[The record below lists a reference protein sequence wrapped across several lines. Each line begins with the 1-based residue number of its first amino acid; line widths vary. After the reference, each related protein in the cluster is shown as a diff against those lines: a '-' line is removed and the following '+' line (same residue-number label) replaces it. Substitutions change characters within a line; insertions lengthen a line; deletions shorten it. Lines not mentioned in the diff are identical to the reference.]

1 MVSLR
6 STQQQPESTW
16 QHVFGS
22 LDRNGQALNTQLRRK
37 LVHAIETGL
46 LTGNTRLPSSRELSV
61 WLGIA
66 RNTVTAAYQQ
76 LIDEG
81 FLASLPRRGIFVVPK
96 TSIPEEA
103 QPQAEGSID
112 WGSRF
117 ATRASRLPQISKPRD
132 WQAHPYPFLSGQY
145 DPALFPTNNWRE
157 SVRAATSV
165 QEIQT
170 WVGDQIDD
178 DDADLVEQLRLQVLP
193 RRGIFAAPDELL
205 ITLGSQ
211 QALSL
216 IMQLLVG
223 RDTPV
228 GVEDPGYADVRN
240 MALLA
245 TNRLR
250 LLTMDADGAVPD
262 TDFAQCRVVFLT
274 PGHQCPTTG
283 VMPLERRHR
292 LLEAA
297 AQHDVVL
304 VEDDYDADLSIES
317 DSAMPSLKA
326 LDRTG
331 RVVYVGS
338 FSKVFAPGLRIGY
351 VVAPR
356 AVVEELRVLRR
367 LMLRHP
373 PTNNQRALATFI
385 ALGHYRHHLSRIGAT
400 MLERARL
407 IEGLLPEVMPTTGF
421 RRGEGATSFWMEAPP
436 HVDGRAL
443 SAKARIHGI
452 LIEPG
457 DMFFSDPAAGRR
469 FFRLGF
475 SAISTHRIEAG
486 LRRLGRIIDE
496 F

>member
-6 STQQQPESTW
+6 FLQQQPDPTW

-46 LTGNTRLPSSRELSV
+46 LTGNTRLPSSRELSI

-81 FLASLPRRGIFVVPK
+81 FLASRPRRGIFVVPK
-96 TSIPEEA
+96 AIVPDETQHAI
-103 QPQAEGSID
+103 GSLD
-112 WGSRF
+112 WTSRF
-117 ATRASRLPQISKPRD
+117 ATRASRMPQITKPRD
-132 WQAHPYPFLSGQY
+132 WQSYPYPFLSGQF

-170 WVGDQIDD
+170 WAGDQIDD
-178 DDADLVEQLRLQVLP
+178 DDADLIEQLRLQVLP
-193 RRGIFAAPDELL
+193 RRGIFTPPDELL

-211 QALSL
+211 QALAL
-216 IMQLLVG
+216 IMQLLAG
-223 RDTPV
+223 PETTV
-228 GVEDPGYADVRN
+228 GVEDPGYTDVRN

-245 TNRLR
+245 TDRVQRL
-250 LLTMDADGAVPD
+250 TVDEDGVVPD
-262 TDFAQCRVVFLT
+262 AAFAACRVAFVT

-292 LLEAA
+292 LLDAA
-297 AQHDVVL
+297 EQHDIVL

-317 DSAMPSLKA
+317 DSALPSLKA

-385 ALGHYRHHLSRIGAT
+385 ALGHYRHHLGRVGAT

-407 IEGLLPEVMPTTGF
+407 IAKLLPEVMPTTAF
-421 RRGEGATSFWMEAPP
+421 RRGEGATSFWLETPP
-436 HVDGRAL
+436 QVDARVLAAQ
-443 SAKARIHGI
+443 AKTRGI

-475 SAISTHRIEAG
+475 GAISTHRIEPG
-486 LRRLGRIIDE
+486 LRRLGRIVDE
-496 F
+496 Y